1 MKSLFKY
8 ASLLAAAVMLLSC
21 EKENTGQ
28 NEGGD
33 TPGTGVFELVADKDV
48 IQSNG
53 TDASTLTVYLDGVDV
68 TAESVIYNDAKE
80 VVTLTDGKFT
90 ASADGEYKF
99 WASYGTYTTFD
110 KSQDD
115 SGMITVRAISV
126 AIPEV
131 AEDPDSKKTS
141 FVHRAFLTQY
151 RGTGCGYCPYMIKII
166 RELMADNTIPGKAV
180 LAAVHSYSNADP
192 AYISA
197 PRVSNYPYM
206 HINLDKG
213 FSHTQGSAPLYA
225 EVNSIAASDAKAGI
239 SVNPV
244 LYEDGTLVLKV
255 SVKAAVDGE
264 YRVGAWLLE
273 DGIYG
278 QQSDYDGVGDNSF
291 NTHENC
297 VRSIESRYDGEWA
310 GKDLGA
316 IKAGQTAEKTFVM
329 DVKLTGAKAWKVEN
343 LHLAMIVSSK
353 EGSRY
358 VVCNAIDCPIDAP
371 TPFDYK

>member
-1 MKSLFKY
+1 
-8 ASLLAAAVMLLSC
+8 
-21 EKENTGQ
+21 
-28 NEGGD
+28 
-33 TPGTGVFELVADKDV
+33 
-48 IQSNG
+48 
-53 TDASTLTVYLDGVDV
+53 
-68 TAESVIYNDAKE
+68 
-80 VVTLTDGKFT
+80 
-90 ASADGEYKF
+90 
-99 WASYGTYTTFD
+99 
-110 KSQDD
+110 
-115 SGMITVRAISV
+115 
-126 AIPEV
+126 
-131 AEDPDSKKTS
+131 
-141 FVHRAFLTQY
+141 
-151 RGTGCGYCPYMIKII
+151 
-166 RELMADNTIPGKAV
+166 
-180 LAAVHSYSNADP
+180 
-192 AYISA
+192 
-197 PRVSNYPYM
+197 M

-329 DVKLTGAKAWKVEN
+329 DVKLTGSKAWNAEK

-371 TPFDYK
+371 TPFEYK